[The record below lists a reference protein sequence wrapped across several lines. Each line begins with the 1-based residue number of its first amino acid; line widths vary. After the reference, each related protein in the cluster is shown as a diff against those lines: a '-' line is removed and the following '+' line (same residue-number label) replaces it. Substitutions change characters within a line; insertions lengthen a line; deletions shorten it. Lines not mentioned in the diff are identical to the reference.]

1 MKFKIDEN
9 LPAEVAELLRSAGH
23 DAVSVLDQNLGGAAD
38 PGVAEICRA
47 EGRIVVTL
55 DIGFADMR
63 QYPPQD
69 YAGLIVLRMKRQDK
83 PSILRAFGRAMRVFS
98 LEPVT
103 GALWIVEEE
112 RVRIRR

>member
-1 MKFKIDEN
+1 M
-9 LPAEVAELLRSAGH
+9 
-23 DAVSVLDQNLGGAAD
+23 GGAAD
-38 PGVAEICRA
+38 PGVAQICRA

-55 DIGFADMR
+55 DIGFADTR

-69 YAGLIVLRMKRQDK
+69 YAGLIVLRMKHQDK
-83 PSILRAFGRAMRVFS
+83 PSILRAFGRAMRIFS